1 MKVYVAY
8 LATDGGRDAVALGVQ
23 LARSLG
29 AELALGMVVPPDQT
43 GAFVSGDLVD
53 QVLTDQ
59 AEAWLAQAREQ
70 VPADVEVSTHIGVYD
85 SIAEG
90 VIAEA
95 QRLDAAIVCVGATGG
110 GLLGRHSLGPVVNDL
125 IHSSPVA
132 VALAPRGQRH
142 SRAERVRSVTCA
154 VGARPGAEELL
165 DAAIAGAE
173 RAGVPLRLVSL
184 IAVDLMPTARQ
195 GDEAKLEEARRH
207 SAAVLDEA
215 RNRLSGTVDV
225 SSVVVLGDTVED
237 AVNGLD
243 WHPGD
248 LIMVGSSRLAAPRRL
263 FLGSTAA
270 KMLRVLDVPMVVV
283 PRAGLA

>member
-29 AELALGMVVPPDQT
+29 AGLALGMVVPPDQT

-59 AEAWLAQAREQ
+59 AEAWLEQAREQ
-70 VPADVEVSTHIGVYD
+70 VPDDVEATTHIGVYD

-90 VIAEA
+90 IIAEA
-95 QRLDAAIVCVGATGG
+95 QRLDAAIVVVGATGG
-110 GLLGRHSLGPVVNDL
+110 GILGRHSLGPVVNDL
-125 IHSSPVA
+125 IHSAPVA

-142 SRAERVRSVTCA
+142 SRAATVRSVTCA

-237 AVNGLD
+237 AVNGLE

-270 KMLRVLDVPMVVV
+270 KMLRVLDVPMIVV
-283 PRAGLA
+283 PRAGLS

>member
-23 LARSLG
+23 LARSLD

-59 AEAWLAQAREQ
+59 AEGWLAQAREQ
-70 VPADVEVSTHIGVYD
+70 VPADIETSTHIGVYD

-90 VIAEA
+90 IIAEA
-95 QRLDAAIVCVGATGG
+95 QRLDAAIVVVGATGG

-125 IHSSPVA
+125 IHSAPVA

-142 SRAERVRSVTCA
+142 SKAATVRSVTCA

-165 DAAIAGAE
+165 DAAITGAE

-283 PRAGLA
+283 PRAGLT

>member
-23 LARSLG
+23 LARSLD

-59 AEAWLAQAREQ
+59 AEGWLAQAREQ
-70 VPADVEVSTHIGVYD
+70 VPADVETSTHIGVYD

-90 VIAEA
+90 IIAEA
-95 QRLDAAIVCVGATGG
+95 QRLDAAIVVVGATGG

-125 IHSSPVA
+125 IHSAPVA

-142 SRAERVRSVTCA
+142 SKAATVRSVTCA

-165 DAAIAGAE
+165 DAAITGAE

-195 GDEAKLEEARRH
+195 GDQAKLEEARRH
-207 SAAVLDEA
+207 SATVLDEA
-215 RNRLSGTVDV
+215 RKRLSGTVDV

>member
-23 LARSLG
+23 LARSLD
-29 AELALGMVVPPDQT
+29 AEIALGMVVPPDQT

-59 AEAWLAQAREQ
+59 ADAWLTRAREL
-70 VPADVEVSTHIGVYD
+70 VPGDIEVSTHIGVYD

-90 VIAEA
+90 IIAEA
-95 QRLDAAIVCVGATGG
+95 QRLDAAIVVVGATGG
-110 GLLGRHSLGPVVNDL
+110 GLLGRHSLGSVVNDL
-125 IHSSPVA
+125 IHSAPVA

-142 SRAERVRSVTCA
+142 TKAERVRSVTCA

-184 IAVDLMPTARQ
+184 IAVDLMPGVHQADQAALEQART
-195 GDEAKLEEARRH
+195 H

-215 RNRLSGTVDV
+215 RKRLPATADV
-225 SSVVVLGDTVED
+225 ESVVVLGDSVED
-237 AVNGLD
+237 AVNSLE

-248 LIMVGSSRLAAPRRL
+248 LIMVGSSRLAAPKRL

>member
-8 LATDGGRDAVALGVQ
+8 LATDGGRDAVVLGVQ
-23 LARSLG
+23 LARSLD

-59 AEAWLAQAREQ
+59 AEGWLAQAREQ
-70 VPADVEVSTHIGVYD
+70 VPADVETSTHIGVYD

-90 VIAEA
+90 IIAEA
-95 QRLDAAIVCVGATGG
+95 QRLDAAIVVVGATGG

-125 IHSSPVA
+125 IHSAPVA

-142 SRAERVRSVTCA
+142 SKAATVRSVTCA

-165 DAAIAGAE
+165 DAAITGAE

-283 PRAGLA
+283 PRAGLT

>member
-23 LARSLG
+23 LARSLN
-29 AELALGMVVPPDQT
+29 AELALGMVVPPDQA
-43 GAFVSGDLVD
+43 GAYVSGDLVD
-53 QVLTDQ
+53 QVLTGQ
-59 AEAWLAQAREQ
+59 ADAWLAQAREL
-70 VPADVEVSTHIGVYD
+70 VPGDVEASTHIGVYD
-85 SIAEG
+85 STAEG
-90 VIAEA
+90 IIAEA
-95 QRLDAAIVCVGATGG
+95 QRLDAAIVVVGATGG

-125 IHSSPVA
+125 IHSAPVA

-142 SRAERVRSVTCA
+142 SKAERVRSVTCA

-184 IAVDLMPTARQ
+184 IAVDLMPGVHQDDQDAIERAR
-195 GDEAKLEEARRH
+195 AH
-207 SAAVLDEA
+207 SATVLDEA
-215 RNRLSGTVDV
+215 RNRLPATADV
-225 SSVVVLGDTVED
+225 ESVVVLGDTVED
-237 AVNGLD
+237 AVNSLD
-243 WHPGD
+243 WHAGD

>member
-23 LARSLG
+23 LARSLD

-59 AEAWLAQAREQ
+59 AEGWLAQAREQ
-70 VPADVEVSTHIGVYD
+70 VPADVETSTHIGVYD

-90 VIAEA
+90 IIAEA
-95 QRLDAAIVCVGATGG
+95 QRLDAAIVVVGATGG

-125 IHSSPVA
+125 IHSAPVA

-142 SRAERVRSVTCA
+142 SKAATVRSVTCA

-165 DAAIAGAE
+165 DAAITGAE

-207 SAAVLDEA
+207 SAAVLNEA

>member
-23 LARSLG
+23 LAHSLG
-29 AELALGMVVPPDQT
+29 AGLALGMVVPPDQT

-59 AEAWLAQAREQ
+59 AEAWLEQAREQ
-70 VPADVEVSTHIGVYD
+70 VPDDVEATTHIGVYD

-90 VIAEA
+90 IIAEA
-95 QRLDAAIVCVGATGG
+95 QRLDAAIVVVGATGG
-110 GLLGRHSLGPVVNDL
+110 GILGRHSLGPVVNDL
-125 IHSSPVA
+125 IHSAPVA

-142 SRAERVRSVTCA
+142 SRAATVRSVTCA

-237 AVNGLD
+237 AVNGLE

-270 KMLRVLDVPMVVV
+270 KMLRVLDVPMIVV
-283 PRAGLA
+283 PRAGLS

>member
-23 LARSLG
+23 LARSLD

-59 AEAWLAQAREQ
+59 AEGWLAQAREQ
-70 VPADVEVSTHIGVYD
+70 VPADVETSTHIGVYD

-90 VIAEA
+90 IIAEA
-95 QRLDAAIVCVGATGG
+95 QRLDAAIVVVGATGG

-125 IHSSPVA
+125 IHSAPVA

-142 SRAERVRSVTCA
+142 SKAATVRSVTCA

-165 DAAIAGAE
+165 DAAITGAE

-283 PRAGLA
+283 PRAGLT

>member
-23 LARSLG
+23 LARSLD

-59 AEAWLAQAREQ
+59 AEGWLAQAREQ
-70 VPADVEVSTHIGVYD
+70 VPADIETSTHIGVYD

-90 VIAEA
+90 IIAEA
-95 QRLDAAIVCVGATGG
+95 QRLDAAIVVVGATGG

-125 IHSSPVA
+125 IHSAPVA

-142 SRAERVRSVTCA
+142 SKAATVRSVTCA

-165 DAAIAGAE
+165 DAAITGAE

>member
-23 LARSLG
+23 LARSLD

-59 AEAWLAQAREQ
+59 AEGWLAQAREQ
-70 VPADVEVSTHIGVYD
+70 VPADVETSTHIGVYD

-90 VIAEA
+90 IIAEA
-95 QRLDAAIVCVGATGG
+95 QRLDAAIVVVGATGG

-125 IHSSPVA
+125 IHSAPVA

-142 SRAERVRSVTCA
+142 SKAATVRSVTCA

-165 DAAIAGAE
+165 DAAITGAE

>member
-1 MKVYVAY
+1 MKIYVAY

-23 LARSLG
+23 LARTLD

-43 GAFVSGDLVD
+43 GSFVSGDLTA
-53 QVLTDQ
+53 QVLTEQ
-59 AEAWLAQAREQ
+59 ADAWLTQALTF
-70 VPADVEVSTHIGVYD
+70 VPDDVSASTHVGVHD
-85 SIAEG
+85 SIAG
-90 VIAEA
+90 GIIAEA
-95 QRLDAAIVCVGATGG
+95 ERIGAAIVVTGATGG

-125 IHSSPVA
+125 IHSAPMA

-142 SRAERVRSVTCA
+142 SKAERVRSVTCA
-154 VGARPGAEELL
+154 VGDRPGAAELL

-184 IAVDLMPTARQ
+184 IAVDLMPGPQ
-195 GDEAKLEEARRH
+195 QSDDGKLDEARRH
-207 SAAVLDEA
+207 SLAVLDEA
-215 RNRLSGTVDV
+215 RAKLSG
-225 SSVVVLGDTVED
+225 SVEVTSAVVLGDTVED
-237 AVNGLD
+237 AVNSLD

-248 LIMVGSSRLAAPRRL
+248 VIVVGSSRLAAPRRL

-283 PRAGLA
+283 PRAGIS

>member
-1 MKVYVAY
+1 MKIYVAY

-23 LARSLG
+23 LARTLD

-53 QVLTDQ
+53 QVLTAQARTWLKQ
-59 AEAWLAQAREQ
+59 AEAL
-70 VPADVEVSTHIGVYD
+70 VPDDVEVTTHIGVYD
-85 SIAEG
+85 SIAG
-90 VIAEA
+90 GIIAEA
-95 QRLDAAIVCVGATGG
+95 ERLEATVVVAGGTGG
-110 GLLGRHSLGPVVNDL
+110 GLLGRHSLGAVVNDL

-142 SRAERVRSVTCA
+142 SKADRVRSVTCA
-154 VGARPGAEELL
+154 VGSRAGADELL

-184 IAVDLMPTARQ
+184 IAVDLMPGVHQADQEALEKAR
-195 GDEAKLEEARRH
+195 AH
-207 SAAVLDEA
+207 SAAVLEEA
-215 RNRLSGTVDV
+215 TGRLSGTVEV
-225 SSVVVLGDTVED
+225 TSTVVLGDTVED
-237 AVNGLD
+237 AVNGLE
-243 WHPGD
+243 WQPGD
-248 LIMVGSSRLAAPRRL
+248 LIMVGSSRLAAPKRL

-270 KMLRVLDVPMVVV
+270 RMLRVLDVPMVVV

>member
-23 LARSLG
+23 LARSLN
-29 AELALGMVVPPDQT
+29 AELALGMVVPPDQA
-43 GAFVSGDLVD
+43 GAYVSGDLVD

-59 AEAWLAQAREQ
+59 ADAWLTQAREL
-70 VPADVEVSTHIGVYD
+70 VPGDVEASTHIGVYD

-90 VIAEA
+90 IIAEA
-95 QRLDAAIVCVGATGG
+95 QRLDAAIVVVGATGG

-125 IHSSPVA
+125 IHSAPVA

-142 SRAERVRSVTCA
+142 SKAERVRSVTCA

-184 IAVDLMPTARQ
+184 IAVDLMPGAHQADQEALERAR
-195 GDEAKLEEARRH
+195 AH
-207 SAAVLDEA
+207 SVTVLDEA
-215 RNRLSGTVDV
+215 RNRLPATADV
-225 SSVVVLGDTVED
+225 ESVVVLGDTVED
-237 AVNGLD
+237 AVNSLD
-243 WHPGD
+243 WHADD
-248 LIMVGSSRLAAPRRL
+248 LIMVGSSRLAAPKRL